1 MLCVFMAHFFPPQCM
16 EHGVHGVTVTHYGV
30 YRTFSS
36 VPILVF
42 ICPLSGRWLRSSF
55 VKHLNVVL
63 ACLSLAMWD
72 TIHLTGNMLIIW
84 AQFPSGKPETQVEL
98 CVMRKKPI
106 IGSMRH
112 LISQLMCLA
121 AISSISV
128 FWNHPLTALRHN
140 YHPSHTRGWKKR
152 IIVLQFESVLSV
164 NNLIMVV
171 AYGPIALWWA
181 FKLRKSNTLAL
192 SSGVYF
198 SPALHRKEGWTSSRI
213 SLIISCPFFFFHT
226 EFQNMHHHHR
236 RRHHRGRSVPDLPTA
251 DAAYASQYSSTVPSH
266 QSQALANYP
275 NQLEPARGMSFN

>member
-213 SLIISCPFFFFHT
+213 SLIISCPFFFFPHGVPKYAPPPPPPPPPRALCSWSP
-226 EFQNMHHHHR
+226 HGR
-236 RRHHRGRSVPDLPTA
+236 RSIC
-251 DAAYASQYSSTVPSH
+251 
-266 QSQALANYP
+266 QSI
-275 NQLEPARGMSFN
+275 